1 MGTEAVGELVA
12 TSSTTLLLGVEVPER
27 VTARRDPGA
36 TVGIGDDKRRATAA
50 LGKRV
55 LALVLNLCARIES
68 IAENQARTTLQ
79 RLLSSS
85 LCAEIHEL
93 EAYNLSV
100 LCYEHR
106 D

>member
-1 MGTEAVGELVA
+1 MGTEAVGELVN
-12 TSSTTLLLGVEVPER
+12 TSSSTLLLGVEVPER

-36 TVGIGDDKRRATAA
+36 TVGIGDDKRRATA

-68 IAENQARTTLQ
+68 IAEKQARTTLQ

>member
-1 MGTEAVGELVA
+1 MGTEAVGELVN
-12 TSSTTLLLGVEVPER
+12 TSSATLLLGVEVPER
-27 VTARRDPGA
+27 VTARREPGT
-36 TVGIGDDKRRATAA
+36 TVGIGDDKRRATA

-93 EAYNLSV
+93 EAYNLPV
-100 LCYEHR
+100 LCYKHR